1 MKKGKN
7 VNAVW
12 KEDSKERES
21 TSGSKISGTTSKG
34 VRICKNMNSVNWW
47 RNITYISWTH
57 HSFLRRS
64 SALEGATLWTPQA
77 CNLGPREPTMCSKRR
92 LAVQDYFHEGFK
104 PKSESQTIRTR
115 GQTCLALTFT
125 TQEINSKK
133 RPKKERKAFL
143 VKELIFQDLM
153 VTQLSSLL
161 LSTHA
166 LNRRR

>member
-1 MKKGKN
+1 
-7 VNAVW
+7 
-12 KEDSKERES
+12 
-21 TSGSKISGTTSKG
+21 
-34 VRICKNMNSVNWW
+34 
-47 RNITYISWTH
+47 
-57 HSFLRRS
+57 
-64 SALEGATLWTPQA
+64 
-77 CNLGPREPTMCSKRR
+77 MCSKRR

-166 LNRRR
+166 LNRRRSQRKLCAKEEKTRHSSHFQEIRLRAAVIPFLILFTTAAQR